1 MVKEF
6 IFVLAELD
14 PTNVDNVINTLAA
27 FLSGFGS
34 VITAYLGIRFERKRS
49 RQECDDRIKA
59 FREGMK
65 LGRTTEERKK

>member
-1 MVKEF
+1 LIIAEF
-6 IFVLAELD
+6 D
-14 PTNVDNVINTLAA
+14 PTNVDSIINTLAA

-34 VITAYLGIRFERKRS
+34 VVTAYLGIRFERNRS
-49 RQECDDRIKA
+49 RQECEEKIKA